1 MINTNLKIY
10 VAGHKGLVGSAIV
23 RELKKKGYKK
33 IIVANREKLDLKNQL
48 SVFKFLKKNKPDF
61 IFLAAAK
68 VGGIHSNNKYVPND
82 ASCERIQAMEA
93 LVHTS
98 HKPLPCENRLKIH
111 QALWHPERSNPEA
124 SLELPDV

>member
-1 MINTNLKIY
+1 MCVCVCVST
-10 VAGHKGLVGSAIV
+10 VCEVGKQV
-23 RELKKKGYKK
+23 NENEKK
-33 IIVANREKLDLKNQL
+33 E
-48 SVFKFLKKNKPDF
+48 
-61 IFLAAAK
+61 
-68 VGGIHSNNKYVPND
+68 IHSNNKYVPND

-124 SLELPDV
+124 NLASQQIWDAFIHLCILFHSICLSRVESI